1 VIKDERLIHPIT
13 GEQRAGHG
21 PKRPSLYRFSP
32 LPAGVLRQRI
42 GFSVF
47 DFLCYTYEMRL
58 LVEVLLHFWEM
69 IKGVQTEWQYKWE
82 ASSREK

>member
-1 VIKDERLIHPIT
+1 MSSSSILIQGDRTRAQVSFPASFSIVFHLCRPVCFGKRL
-13 GEQRAGHG
+13 
-21 PKRPSLYRFSP
+21 
-32 LPAGVLRQRI
+32 

-47 DFLCYTYEMRL
+47 EFLCYTYEMRL